1 MQTQQQPIDWE
12 QLAEEE
18 LQRLAKEEQLS
29 SSKRWAKYPRP
40 NPFSNMYGFGSTL
53 YKLKG
58 DMDNETL
65 TPNTRKAAAKAYYAI
80 LRKVKDTK
88 LMAMRER
95 LIRAAQSENRYEV
108 ARISAQMKDYAGED
122 KETGHYDV

>member
-1 MQTQQQPIDWE
+1 MQTAQQTIDWE
-12 QLAEEE
+12 QLADEE
-18 LQRLAKEEQLS
+18 LQRLAKEEQQS
-29 SSKRWAKYPRP
+29 SSKRWAKYERP

-65 TPNTRKAAAKAYYAI
+65 TPNTRKAAAKAYYEI
-80 LRKVKDTK
+80 LRKVSDTK
-88 LMAMRER
+88 LMAFRER

-108 ARISAQMKDYAGED
+108 AKISAQMKDYAGED